1 MVTVLLTLN
10 SMKWLIFMCELQNKY
25 LTQNT
30 VKVSVHTGRTLQSV
44 AVNHQL
50 LEKRELWPKVENKDH
65 RFVGISLF
73 LLNPLHFSADQLPP
87 SSRSSIQ
94 NITVE
99 PLQLSRDD
107 PFKVRNNYYP
117 VTNCNQPIHANTNT
131 CNCQMQKHLSSIT
144 FQHWG
149 TRTWRITITFL
160 GYNQWQWRHWH
171 NIPI

>member
-1 MVTVLLTLN
+1 
-10 SMKWLIFMCELQNKY
+10 MCELQNKY

-65 RFVGISLF
+65 RFVRISLF

-99 PLQLSRDD
+99 AYNSPGMIPSKYKTLTAQSLIATNLFLQTLIHAIARCKNNSHPLHSNTEAPGQHEELQLH
-107 PFKVRNNYYP
+107 F
-117 VTNCNQPIHANTNT
+117 
-131 CNCQMQKHLSSIT
+131 
-144 FQHWG
+144 
-149 TRTWRITITFL
+149 
-160 GYNQWQWRHWH
+160 
-171 NIPI
+171 